1 LFSYISHRIP
11 EISDEIYRIDDAMKA
26 GFGWEIGAF
35 ESWDVLKVG
44 DTVKAMEAAG
54 YSVAPWVKEM
64 LQNGNNSFYNIENG
78 QRLVYDP
85 ISKAYKP
92 IPGGKEF
99 IILSNYADKIIWK
112 NSSCKLYDIGDDVIA
127 LQWNTK
133 MNTIAGDVLSGVTKS
148 IELAEK
154 NYKGLVIANEG
165 ANFSAG
171 ANVGMIFMFAV
182 EQEYEELDMA
192 IRMFQTTMMRVR
204 YSSIPVVLATHGLAL
219 GGGCEM
225 SLHSDKVCAAA
236 ETYTGLVELGVGLI
250 PGGGGTKEFTLRA
263 SDEMHHDEPET
274 ITLKNR
280 FLTIA
285 TAKVTTSA
293 LEAFDLGIYRKGL
306 DEVVVNADRRTFEA
320 KKSVIEIANSGYVMP
335 VQRKDIKVLGRT
347 ALGALYAGIHG
358 MGRANYAT
366 EHDMT
371 VAKKLAYVMCGGDL
385 SEPTLVSE
393 QYLLDLEREAFLSL
407 CGERKTLERIQSV
420 LKGGKPL
427 RN

>member
-1 LFSYISHRIP
+1 MSTAINLFLVSVKLGRKKFYSNARF
-11 EISDEIYRIDDAMKA
+11 YKA
-26 GFGWEIGAF
+26 EH
-35 ESWDVLKVG
+35 
-44 DTVKAMEAAG
+44 
-54 YSVAPWVKEM
+54 
-64 LQNGNNSFYNIENG
+64 G

-85 ISKAYKP
+85 TSKTYKP
-92 IPGGKEF
+92 LPGSKEF
-99 IILSNYADKIIWK
+99 IILSNFTDKIVWK
-112 NSSCKLYDIGDDVIA
+112 NSSCKIYDIGDEVIA

-133 MNTIAGDVLSGVTKS
+133 MNTIAGDVLSGVTKG

-154 NYKGLVIANEG
+154 NYKGLVVANEG

-182 EQEYEELDMA
+182 EQEYDELDLA
-192 IRMFQTTMMRVR
+192 IRMFQNTMMRVR
-204 YSSIPVVLATHGLAL
+204 YSSVPVVIAPHGLAL

-225 SLHSDKVCAAA
+225 SMHSDKVCAAA

-250 PGGGGTKEFTLRA
+250 PGGGGTKEFSLRA
-263 SDEMHHDEPET
+263 SDEMHQDEPET

-285 TAKVTTSA
+285 TAKVATSA
-293 LEAFDLGIYRKGL
+293 FEAYNLGIYRKGL
-306 DEVVVNADRRTFEA
+306 DEIVVNQDRRVLEA
-320 KKSVIEIANSGYVMP
+320 KRSVTELSDSGYVTP
-335 VQRKDIKVLGRT
+335 VQRKDIKVLGRS

-366 EHDMT
+366 EHDMV

-385 SEPTLVSE
+385 SEPTVVSE

-420 LKGGKPL
+420 LKGGKPV